1 MDARSA
7 VTINKS
13 LDEVRGR
20 WQEFEAQAP
29 ITSIDFRP
37 APAGR
42 GTEIHAVADAD
53 RSGGVVGAVAEKISG
68 DDPDQLVSDDLRRFK
83 QLVET
88 GEIAR
93 SDGAPEGVRAK
104 NVTDQAAGQ
113 PAEENA

>member
-1 MDARSA
+1 MDASSA
-7 VTINKS
+7 VTINKP
-13 LDEVRGR
+13 LDEVQGR

-29 ITSIDFRP
+29 IASVDFRP
-37 APAGR
+37 APGGR
-42 GTEIHAVADAD
+42 GTEIHAVADGD
-53 RSGGVVGAVAEKISG
+53 RPGGVVGAVAEKLSG

-104 NVTDQAAGQ
+104 NVTDQEPGR
-113 PAEENA
+113 PAEDNA